1 MKKIKVIFVF
11 FILSAII
18 VPIMFFNH
26 EKNVASSLDNRMLTE
41 LENYSLENVENY
53 ISDRI
58 GFRENMILFY
68 NKINRELFDVITSGD
83 LMLGSDKENLY
94 PKISS
99 TTKFDGYHQK
109 FLDSVKEIQNY
120 LEDRGIGFYFIF
132 EPSKSS
138 IMKDNLPEGLNYSN
152 EWIDDFVY
160 KAKEM
165 NINIVDNYTYFNLIK
180 DEESLY
186 NISYDTYH
194 WNDNGAFL
202 GVNNLLEKISNDYF
216 NVQINDIDEYDLI
229 IKEKDED
236 GKDIDDYVVEYI
248 PKNKAINLSNKYY
261 SGLEMHKDFND
272 FYYFKANNN
281 APSVLS
287 FQGSYLMTSDRTE
300 KFLANNFSKTVAIH
314 NYQNIFNINY
324 YLNIFRPDIVIF
336 EVADYTFAEYYFA
349 QYYMETMFLPL
360 TLDKFN
366 EYKKNDKCKDLNY
379 IKDIN
384 GEYVTYI
391 FDNVANKYEYAYL
404 LIDDKMYDLRKYDNE
419 NMALT
424 ILKEDDFDVND
435 VKVIYVDEEDN
446 SINIYVL
453 NSNYS

>member
-1 MKKIKVIFVF
+1 
-11 FILSAII
+11 
-18 VPIMFFNH
+18 
-26 EKNVASSLDNRMLTE
+26 
-41 LENYSLENVENY
+41 
-53 ISDRI
+53 
-58 GFRENMILFY
+58 
-68 NKINRELFDVITSGD
+68 
-83 LMLGSDKENLY
+83 
-94 PKISS
+94 
-99 TTKFDGYHQK
+99 
-109 FLDSVKEIQNY
+109 
-120 LEDRGIGFYFIF
+120 
-132 EPSKSS
+132 
-138 IMKDNLPEGLNYSN
+138 
-152 EWIDDFVY
+152 
-160 KAKEM
+160 
-165 NINIVDNYTYFNLIK
+165 
-180 DEESLY
+180 
-186 NISYDTYH
+186 
-194 WNDNGAFL
+194 
-202 GVNNLLEKISNDYF
+202 
-216 NVQINDIDEYDLI
+216 
-229 IKEKDED
+229 
-236 GKDIDDYVVEYI
+236 
-248 PKNKAINLSNKYY
+248 
-261 SGLEMHKDFND
+261 MHKDFND

-366 EYKKNDKCKDLNY
+366 EYKKNDKCEDLNY

-404 LIDDKMYDLRKYDNE
+404 LIDDKIYDLRKYDNE

-424 ILKEDDFDVND
+424 ILKEDDFDVDD